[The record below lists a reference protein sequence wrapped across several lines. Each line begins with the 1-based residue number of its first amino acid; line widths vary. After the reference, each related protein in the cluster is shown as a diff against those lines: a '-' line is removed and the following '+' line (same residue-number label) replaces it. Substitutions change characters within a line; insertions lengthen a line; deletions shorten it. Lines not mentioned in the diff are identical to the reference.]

1 MIFFSSKTNLYA
13 GWVSGIAQFGL
24 TNSSET
30 TLLFDD
36 TPNKVGMQWSVN
48 TSHRANAESPL
59 MSDKAVLA
67 PSSHVLELGVLKHR
81 FGNHQSTD
89 SGAGF
94 RLASDDGVQMTGA
107 EGALLSTFGIRHSQA
122 SHESAWVNDAGQ
134 RQLNLGHE
142 LSSTLSEAKYAH

>member
-24 TNSSET
+24 SSSRET
-30 TLLFDD
+30 ALLFDD
-36 TPNKVGMQWSVN
+36 TPNKVGLQWSVN
-48 TSHRANAESPL
+48 TEGRANAESPTI
-59 MSDKAVLA
+59 SNKAVFA
-67 PSSHVLELGVLKHR
+67 PSSHVLELGVLRHR

-94 RLASDDGVQMTGA
+94 RAASDHGLQVMGNEGV
-107 EGALLSTFGIRHSQA
+107 LLSSFGIRHSQA